1 MVPYRSSLNNILLL
15 PVKVRVVMF
24 TKLLY
29 IGTVGLFSVLGFN
42 ISGSDTQPSMLS
54 SPAQAA
60 PTEDT
65 IEIIPAVVE
74 TSFHRGFTNL
84 QAQPCRNDHT
94 REYYESDLISKD
106 ETAHVLISIGATTE
120 QADILSAIA
129 RAESANQNNCFG
141 DDSSEYYGK
150 PTNNGKHW
158 GPSYGN
164 FQIRTILEESNTGT
178 CRDIERLRLNLVEQ
192 SKCAMELSNG
202 GTKFSPTWS
211 THTNGKYKKWLGK
224 TW

>member
-65 IEIIPAVVE
+65 IETIPAVVE
-74 TSFHRGFTNL
+74 TSL
-84 QAQPCRNDHT
+84 QT
-94 REYYESDLISKD
+94 YK
-106 ETAHVLISIGATTE
+106 
-120 QADILSAIA
+120 
-129 RAESANQNNCFG
+129 
-141 DDSSEYYGK
+141 
-150 PTNNGKHW
+150 
-158 GPSYGN
+158 
-164 FQIRTILEESNTGT
+164 
-178 CRDIERLRLNLVEQ
+178 LNLVVMTTLV
-192 SKCAMELSNG
+192 SI
-202 GTKFSPTWS
+202 TRVI
-211 THTNGKYKKWLGK
+211 
-224 TW
+224 